1 MVVYSHTGI
10 LYIIFAFSVSHTHTL
25 THTQHTKR
33 KNVDT
38 AFPGVTFLTW
48 SIDLVNHLG
57 QPSPCISEPFKAGK
71 LSFVPHQ
78 LCDNLKV
85 G

>member
-1 MVVYSHTGI
+1 MVVYSYTGI
-10 LYIIFAFSVSHTHTL
+10 LYIIFAFSVSQTHNIHTL
-25 THTQHTKR
+25 HKR
-33 KNVDT
+33 KNVGT

-57 QPSPCISEPFKAGK
+57 QPPPCISEPFEAGK

-78 LCDNLKV
+78 LCNNLKV

>member
-1 MVVYSHTGI
+1 MVVYSFAGI
-10 LYIIFAFSVSHTHTL
+10 LYIIFAFSITH

-33 KNVDT
+33 KNVGT

-57 QPSPCISEPFKAGK
+57 QPPPCISESFEAGK

-78 LCDNLKV
+78 L
-85 G
+85 